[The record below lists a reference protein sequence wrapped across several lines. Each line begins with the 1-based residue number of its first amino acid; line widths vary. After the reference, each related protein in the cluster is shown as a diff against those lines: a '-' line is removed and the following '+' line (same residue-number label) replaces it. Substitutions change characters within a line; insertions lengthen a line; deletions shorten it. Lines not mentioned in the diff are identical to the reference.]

1 MGQISILYTVFI
13 ITRSFSNIHYI
24 STTEMYSSALAL
36 GALLLSGYTF
46 AHGTV
51 SGIEIDGKL

>member
-1 MGQISILYTVFI
+1 
-13 ITRSFSNIHYI
+13 
-24 STTEMYSSALAL
+24 MYSSSELAL
-36 GALLLSGYTF
+36 GALLLSGYTL